1 MKFNWGTGIFLFYTI
16 FALSLVFQVFKSTQ
30 YDNSLVVDNYYEEDL
45 NYQAQFERKQN
56 AQNLQEPVEIDLA
69 AAEQALT
76 IQFPAEVAD
85 AIGVVH
91 LYRPSGKAADQK
103 MPIQLDKDRQMRLS
117 TRDLLT
123 GRWSVRITWTSGS
136 KEFFTEED
144 IYVPVL

>member
-45 NYQAQFERKQN
+45 NYQAQYERKQN
-56 AQNLQEPVEIDLA
+56 AQNLAEPVDIDLIPA
-69 AAEQALT
+69 TQELA

-103 MPIQLDKDRQMRLS
+103 LPIELNDQGQMKIS
-117 TRDLLT
+117 TQDMLT

-136 KEFFTEED
+136 KEYFTEKD